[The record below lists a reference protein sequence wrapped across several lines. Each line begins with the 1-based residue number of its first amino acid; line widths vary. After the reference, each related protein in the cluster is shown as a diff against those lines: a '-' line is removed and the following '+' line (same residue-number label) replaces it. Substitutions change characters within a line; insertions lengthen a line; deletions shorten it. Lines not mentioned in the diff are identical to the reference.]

1 MKSEIS
7 AGGLILRNTP
17 NGWEILR
24 IRDRSGAWT
33 FPKGKIE
40 DGETLEETAVREISE
55 EVGLHQLKLLG
66 SLTPLHYIYTRNG
79 QVDKTVHYFVFE
91 YSGTEEPVG
100 QKEEGIQEPK
110 WVTLDTAHVDI
121 GYPDSNN
128 PLIIEAR
135 KIVAGL

>member
-55 EVGLHQLKLLG
+55 EVGLHQLTFLG
-66 SLTPLHYIYTRNG
+66 TLTPLHYIYTRNG

-91 YSGTEEPVG
+91 YTGTAEPVG
-100 QKEEGIQEPK
+100 QKEEGIQEPT
-110 WVTLDTAHVDI
+110 WVLLDTAHVDI

-128 PLIIEAR
+128 PLIIETR
-135 KIVAGL
+135 KIVAEL